1 MTLKSDSFLSNIN
14 KKTPDGIGK
23 DGKNRRILIV
33 DDSTVMRKI
42 ISQILRSE
50 MYDICGEASNGQEA
64 IELYQETKP
73 DVVTLDINM
82 PIKDGLATL
91 KEILA
96 IDPKAQV
103 VMLTSEGE
111 QKMVLEAIQTGAKYY
126 VVKPPDREVL
136 LEKVRM
142 SMVQG

>member
-14 KKTPDGIGK
+14 KKAPDGIGPN
-23 DGKNRRILIV
+23 GKNRRILIV

-50 MYDICGEASNGQEA
+50 MYDVCGEASNGQEA
-64 IELYQETKP
+64 IEMYQELKP
-73 DVVTLDINM
+73 DVVTLDVNM
-82 PIKDGLATL
+82 PIKDGLTTL

-96 IDPKAQV
+96 IDPKALV

-111 QKMVLEAIQTGAKYY
+111 QKMVLEAIQAGAKYY

-136 LEKVRM
+136 LEKVKS